1 VWGATAREVERIG
14 LRGDDAPLP
23 LASDYAF
30 LVGRH
35 IDRATL
41 VRAEALGEKWG
52 VLPHTVMIANGWLS
66 AHDYYRALA
75 EACGVPYRDDIPL
88 DAVTAPLP
96 LTNPRQC
103 ILRGLLKER
112 GRRSAY
118 VIAPDE
124 LPPTAVARMLRD
136 LRPYRVSLAAPHDM
150 RRAIFG
156 HFARAFAD
164 VSVDGLRARDPAQSA
179 RSNLA
184 PWQLAV
190 LACSLVAFAAAVTL
204 QPLASMRAVSY
215 ALAFI
220 SLPLIALRVFAACD
234 LLSGRQTQC
243 PSPRGRID
251 DAELPV
257 YTILVPLFREANV
270 LAPLMRAV
278 ARLDYP
284 AAKLDI
290 KLILEAVDGETIAAA
305 QALDL
310 PGSVEIVVVPELF
323 PRTKP
328 KALNYALPLARGD
341 YLVIYDAEDRPEPDQ
356 LRKAVAAFRE
366 GPPNLACVQ
375 ARLNLYNAFDTW
387 LTRQFAIEYG
397 ALFDGIL
404 PALDRL
410 ALPIPLGGTSNH
422 FRVPA
427 LKWLMA
433 WDPFNVTED
442 ADLGTRLARKG
453 YRCRVLASTTF
464 EEAPTRFMSWL
475 RQRSRWMKG
484 YMQTWLVHMRSPRAL
499 WRELG
504 PSGFLAFHVM
514 VGGTLLSALVHPW
527 FYALATYDLA
537 HSAFL
542 AQPVS
547 LFGLPFWLIA
557 SFSLATGYFA
567 SMALGLFTLRLRGS
581 YRLIAQVP
589 LMPLYWL
596 LISAAAYRALWQ
608 FATKRFAWEKTEHG
622 LARSMAPPR

>member
-1 VWGATAREVERIG
+1 VRGASARVVERFG
-14 LRGDDAPLP
+14 LQGVRASQAS
-23 LASDYAF
+23 ASDYSF

-41 VRAEALGEKWG
+41 ARAEALGEKWG
-52 VLPHTVMIANGWLS
+52 VPPHSVMIANGWLS
-66 AHDYYRALA
+66 ARDYYQALA
-75 EACGVPYRDDIPL
+75 QACDVPFRDELRL

-118 VIAPDE
+118 VIAPDQ
-124 LPPTAVARMLRD
+124 LTPSAVAEMLRD
-136 LRPYRVSLAAPHDM
+136 LRPYRVSLAAPHDV
-150 RRAIFG
+150 RRAICG
-156 HFARAFAD
+156 HFARAFAH
-164 VSVDGLRARDPAQSA
+164 VSVDGLHARDPEQSA

-184 PWQLAV
+184 PWQLCFLGCG
-190 LACSLVAFAAAVTL
+190 LAALAGAAAL
-204 QPLASMRAVSY
+204 APLASMRAVSY
-215 ALAFI
+215 LLAFV

-234 LLSGRQTQC
+234 LLSGRQRRY
-243 PSPRGRID
+243 PAPRGRIN
-251 DAELPV
+251 DAELPI
-257 YTILVPLFREANV
+257 YTILVPLLREANV
-270 LAPLMRAV
+270 LAPLMRALV
-278 ARLDYP
+278 RLDYP

-310 PGSVEIVVVPELF
+310 PGSVEIVVVPGLF

-328 KALNYALPLARGD
+328 KALNYVLPLTRGD

-366 GPPNLACVQ
+366 GPLNLACVQ
-375 ARLNLYNAFDTW
+375 ARLNLYNAFDSW

-410 ALPIPLGGTSNH
+410 ELPIPLGGTSNH

-475 RQRSRWMKG
+475 RQRTRWMKG

-504 PSGFLAFHVM
+504 PLGFLAFQIM

-527 FYALATYDLA
+527 FYALAAYDVA
-537 HSAFL
+537 NSTFL
-542 AQPVS
+542 AQPTS

-557 SFSLATGYFA
+557 SLSLATGINWAVFP
-567 SMALGLFTLRLRGS
+567 
-581 YRLIAQVP
+581 LIDA
-589 LMPLYWL
+589 
-596 LISAAAYRALWQ
+596 
-608 FATKRFAWEKTEHG
+608 
-622 LARSMAPPR
+622 